1 VRQGGQLSAVWAVA
15 YGSPDG
21 AERLVKAWS
30 GAMGGGTD
38 RPATQADGS
47 RYVVRQSGN
56 VAVLL
61 ENVPAE
67 RVNEL
72 VTAAA
77 TAFR

>member
-1 VRQGGQLSAVWAVA
+1 M
-15 YGSPDG
+15 
-21 AERLVKAWS
+21 KAWS
-30 GAMGGGTD
+30 GAMGGGSD

-47 RYVVRQSGN
+47 RYVVRQSGI

-72 VTAAA
+72 VTTAA